1 MPKRYGREFG
11 RPWVCPL
18 ESGEGVTGGATAEPG
33 VAVPRCS
40 SEPSCS
46 RPSGPSW
53 RALPVPAGEG
63 DHIGWKE
70 AGPTLDFTPRSGRT
84 YASTVPSANELV
96 ISASYADAV
105 SHRGSASIR
114 REDSLE

>member
-18 ESGEGVTGGATAEPG
+18 ESGEGVTGGANAEPG

-46 RPSGPSW
+46 RPSGP
-53 RALPVPAGEG
+53 
-63 DHIGWKE
+63 
-70 AGPTLDFTPRSGRT
+70 
-84 YASTVPSANELV
+84 
-96 ISASYADAV
+96 
-105 SHRGSASIR
+105 
-114 REDSLE
+114 